1 MLGWL
6 VVNGFIESKKFNELY
21 TFLQNA
27 ANKVN
32 IDLYVK
38 NTCDLLCTIDEQF
51 QNYELPDFVLFWD
64 KDIYLAKRLEAIG
77 LKVYNSARAIEICD
91 NKILTGITLN
101 GKVKTPKTIIAP
113 KTFEGLNYT
122 KRDFVDHAM
131 QRLGCTMIIK
141 EAYGSFGQQ
150 VYLVHNL
157 KEANIVIDSLGH
169 KDFIMQEF
177 IDTSIGKDVRI
188 NVVGEK
194 VVSSMLRYN
203 DNDFRSNIS
212 NGGSMKPY
220 VTNSRID
227 DIAISA
233 CKAIGLDFAGV
244 DVLFGKNDE
253 YIVCEVNS
261 NPHFKSSFECTGIDM
276 SIEIMEYIKRYF
288 TRQGICYMTPREY
301 VETNGLLMN

>member
-27 ANKVN
+27 ADKVN

-38 NTCDLLCTIDEQF
+38 STCDLLCTIDEQF
-51 QNYELPDFVLFWD
+51 QYFELPDFVLFWD

-101 GKVKTPKTIIAP
+101 GQVKTPKTIIAP
-113 KTFEGLNYT
+113 KTFEGLNYV
-122 KRDFVDHAM
+122 KRDFVDYAM
-131 QRLGCTMIIK
+131 QRLGCPMIIK

-157 KEANIVIDSLGH
+157 KEANTVIDSLGH

-177 IDTSIGKDVRI
+177 IDTSMGKDVRI

-203 DNDFRSNIS
+203 DNDFRSNRS

-220 VTNSRID
+220 VANSKMTN
-227 DIAISA
+227 IAILA

-253 YIVCEVNS
+253 YIICEVNS

-276 SIEIMEYIKRYF
+276 SIEIMEYIKRDL
-288 TRQGICYMTPREY
+288 T
-301 VETNGLLMN
+301 